1 MPLTYQYKRVH
12 HGEVGGVARRQRN
25 LPTFVSSLLSMNP
38 TSATKTGQVF
48 DWLVLRRL
56 LTYVTPYRA
65 TFIGLIVLTVATA
78 VLGTVRPA
86 LIQRMVDVDITN
98 NDWAGLNRSTL
109 WLLGLLLVHTLVS
122 YLQTYYGGWLG
133 QYIVRDIRTDLF
145 RHLLSLKLS
154 FFDRTPIGV
163 LVTRNI
169 SDVETLAD
177 VFSEGLAAMVGDLL
191 QIVFL
196 MIFMFWT
203 NWQLALI
210 SLSVI
215 PPLLF
220 STYVFKEK
228 VKGSFQE
235 VRNAVAKLN
244 SFVQEHLTG
253 MNVVQIFNNEERE
266 YQKFKDINQEHTRAN
281 IKSVLY
287 YSVYFPVAEVLGAI
301 GVGLLVWYAAQGQ
314 INGSISKGELI
325 AFIMYNALFFRPI
338 RQIADRFNTL
348 QLGLVSTERLLR
360 LLDSKDLISSS
371 GTLAVPQLQG
381 EVEFDHVWFAYNRQD
396 SEANQQDGPTDTP
409 EWVLRDISFHVQPG
423 QTVAFVGATGAGKTS
438 IINLLSRFY
447 DIQQGH
453 IKVDGHDLRDYD
465 LSQLRRQIGVVLQDV
480 FLFAG
485 SIRANITLGNAD
497 ISDAKIWEAAA
508 LVGAQRFM
516 ERLPGGLD
524 YPVME
529 RGATLSVGQRQL
541 ISFVR
546 ALVYEPRVIVL
557 DEATSSVDSE
567 TEEMIQGAIDK
578 LMEGR
583 TALVIAHRLS
593 TIQKADR
600 IIVLDRGEIKETGT
614 HDELL
619 RLGGYYAQLY
629 RMQYKGAGLNEELGM
644 KNEELRLTNES

>member
-1 MPLTYQYKRVH
+1 MD
-12 HGEVGGVARRQRN
+12 
-25 LPTFVSSLLSMNP
+25 PT
-38 TSATKTGQVF
+38 TATKTGQVF

-56 LTYVTPYRA
+56 LAYVQPYRGV
-65 TFIGLIVLTVATA
+65 FIGLIFLTVASA
-78 VLGTVRPA
+78 ALGTVRPA
-86 LIQRMVDVDITN
+86 LIQRMVDVDINN
-98 NDWAGLNRSTL
+98 NDWAALNRSTV
-109 WLLGLLLVHTLVS
+109 LLMVLLLVHTLVS

-133 QYIVRDIRTDLF
+133 QYIVRDIRTNLF

-203 NWQLALI
+203 NWQLALV

-215 PPLLF
+215 PPLLI
-220 STYVFKEK
+220 STYIFKEK
-228 VKGSFQE
+228 VKASFQD

-266 YQKFKDINQEHTRAN
+266 FKKFEGINREHTDAN
-281 IKSVLY
+281 IRSVLY
-287 YSVYFPVAEVLGAI
+287 YSIYFPVAEVLGAI

-314 INGSISKGELI
+314 IEGSISKGALI
-325 AFIMYNALFFRPI
+325 AFIMYNSLFFRPI

-348 QLGLVSTERLLR
+348 QLGLVSTERLLK
-360 LLDSKDLISSS
+360 LLDSKDLIATS
-371 GTLAVPQLQG
+371 GTTPVPQLQG
-381 EVEFDHVWFAYNRQD
+381 EVEFDKVWFAYN
-396 SEANQQDGPTDTP
+396 EP
-409 EWVLRDISFHVQPG
+409 EWVLKDINFHVKPG

-447 DIQQGH
+447 DIQKGE
-453 IKVDGHDLRDYD
+453 IKVDGRDLRDYD
-465 LSQLRRQIGVVLQDV
+465 LGQLRRQIGVVLQDV

-485 SIRANITLGNAD
+485 SIRDNITLGNNE
-497 ISDAKIWEAAA
+497 ISDEAIWEAAA
-508 LVGAQRFM
+508 LVGAQRFI
-516 ERLPGGLD
+516 ERLPNGLD

-546 ALVYEPRVIVL
+546 ALVYKPSVIVL

-567 TEEMIQGAIDK
+567 TEELIQTAIDK

-614 HDELL
+614 HEELL
-619 RLGGYYAQLY
+619 RQDGYYAQLY
-629 RMQYKGAGLNEELGM
+629 RMQYKGADVTEEVGDKKKLKVGD
-644 KNEELRLTNES
+644 K

>member
-1 MPLTYQYKRVH
+1 MD
-12 HGEVGGVARRQRN
+12 
-25 LPTFVSSLLSMNP
+25 P
-38 TSATKTGQVF
+38 TSVTKTGQVF
-48 DWLVLRRL
+48 DWQVLRRL
-56 LTYVTPYRA
+56 LTYVQPYRGV
-65 TFIGLIVLTVATA
+65 FIGLIVLTVAAA

-86 LIQRMVDVDITN
+86 LIQRMVDVDISN
-98 NDWAGLNRSTL
+98 NDWEGLNRSTL
-109 WLLGLLLVHTLVS
+109 WLLALLVVNTLVS

-133 QYIVRDIRTDLF
+133 QYIVRDIRTDLY
-145 RHLLSLKLS
+145 RHLLSLKLN
-154 FFDRTPIGV
+154 FFDRTPLGV

-253 MNVVQIFNNEERE
+253 MNVVQIFNNEDRE
-266 YQKFKDINQEHTRAN
+266 FRKFESINQEHTKAN

-287 YSVYFPVAEVLGAI
+287 YSIYFPVAEVLGAI

-314 INGSISKGELI
+314 IEGTISKGALI
-325 AFIMYNALFFRPI
+325 AFIMYNSLFFRPI

-348 QLGLVSTERLLR
+348 QLGLVSTERLLK
-360 LLDSKDLISSS
+360 LLDNKDLVATS
-371 GTLAVPQLQG
+371 GTAPVPQLQG
-381 EVEFDHVWFAYNRQD
+381 EVQFDHVWFAYNRQD
-396 SEANQQDGPTDTP
+396 SEETEA
-409 EWVLRDISFHVQPG
+409 EWVLKDISFHVKPG
-423 QTVAFVGATGAGKTS
+423 QTIAFVGATGAGKTS

-447 DIQQGH
+447 DIQQGY
-453 IKVDGHDLRDYD
+453 IKVDGQDLREYD
-465 LSQLRRQIGVVLQDV
+465 LNQLRRQIGIVLQDV

-485 SIRANITLGNAD
+485 SIRDNITLGNRA
-497 ISDAKIWEAAA
+497 ISDAKIWEAAT
-508 LVGAQRFM
+508 LVGAQRFI

-567 TEEMIQGAIDK
+567 TEELIQEAIDK

-619 RLGGYYAQLY
+619 RQNGYYAQLY
-629 RMQYKGAGLNEELGM
+629 RMQYATAEQVTLSQEQLPADDKA
-644 KNEELRLTNES
+644 TT

>member
-1 MPLTYQYKRVH
+1 MD
-12 HGEVGGVARRQRN
+12 
-25 LPTFVSSLLSMNP
+25 P

-48 DWLVLRRL
+48 DWQVLRRL
-56 LTYVTPYRA
+56 LTYVQPYRGV
-65 TFIGLIVLTVATA
+65 FIGLIVLTVAAA

-86 LIQRMVDVDITN
+86 LIQRMIDVDIST
-98 NDWAGLNRSTL
+98 NDWAGLNRSTM
-109 WLLGLLLVHTLVS
+109 WLLALLVVNTLVS

-133 QYIVRDIRTDLF
+133 QYIVRDIRTDLY

-196 MIFMFWT
+196 MIFMFYT

-253 MNVVQIFNNEERE
+253 MNVVQIFNNQDRE
-266 YQKFKDINQEHTRAN
+266 YKKFEAINQEHTKAN

-287 YSVYFPVAEVLGAI
+287 YSIYFPVAEVLGAI

-314 INGSISKGELI
+314 IVGSISKGELI
-325 AFIMYNALFFRPI
+325 AFIMYNSLFFRPI

-348 QLGLVSTERLLR
+348 QLGLVSTERLLK
-360 LLDSKDLISSS
+360 LLDNKDLIATS
-371 GTLAVPQLQG
+371 GTKAVPQLQG
-381 EVEFDHVWFAYNRQD
+381 DVQFDHVSFAYN
-396 SEANQQDGPTDTP
+396 EP
-409 EWVLRDISFHVQPG
+409 EWVLKDISFHVKPG
-423 QTVAFVGATGAGKTS
+423 QTIAFVGATGAGKTS

-447 DIQQGH
+447 DIQKGN
-453 IKVDGHDLRDYD
+453 ILVDGQDLREYD

-485 SIRANITLGNAD
+485 SIRDNITLGNRE
-497 ISDAKIWEAAA
+497 ISDVKIWEAAG
-508 LVGAQRFM
+508 LVGAQRFI

-546 ALVYEPRVIVL
+546 ALVYEPSVIVL

-619 RLGGYYAQLY
+619 RQNGYYAQLY
-629 RMQYKGAGLNEELGM
+629 RMQYA
-644 KNEELRLTNES
+644 TNEQVASHQSSVIKEQAGGSE

>member
-1 MPLTYQYKRVH
+1 MD
-12 HGEVGGVARRQRN
+12 
-25 LPTFVSSLLSMNP
+25 P

-48 DWLVLRRL
+48 DWQVLRRL
-56 LTYVTPYRA
+56 LTYVQPYRGV
-65 TFIGLIVLTVATA
+65 FIGLIGLTVAAA

-109 WLLGLLLVHTLVS
+109 WLLVLLVVNTLVS

-133 QYIVRDIRTDLF
+133 QYIVRDIRTDLY

-215 PPLLF
+215 PLLLF

-253 MNVVQIFNNEERE
+253 MNVVQIFNNEDRE
-266 YQKFKDINQEHTRAN
+266 FKKFEAINQEHTRAN

-287 YSVYFPVAEVLGAI
+287 YSIYFPVAEVLGAI

-314 INGSISKGELI
+314 IEGTISKGALI
-325 AFIMYNALFFRPI
+325 AFIMYNSLFFRPI

-348 QLGLVSTERLLR
+348 QLGLVSTERLLK
-360 LLDSKDLISSS
+360 LLDSKDLVATS
-371 GTLAVPQLQG
+371 GTAPVPRLQG
-381 EVEFDHVWFAYNRQD
+381 DVEFDHVWFAYN
-396 SEANQQDGPTDTP
+396 EP
-409 EWVLRDISFHVQPG
+409 EWVLKDISFHVKPG

-453 IKVDGHDLRDYD
+453 IKVDGQDLREYD

-485 SIRANITLGNAD
+485 SIRDNITLGNRE
-497 ISDAKIWEAAA
+497 ISDEAIWEAAG
-508 LVGAQRFM
+508 LVGAQRFI

-546 ALVYEPRVIVL
+546 ALVYQPSVIVL

-619 RLGGYYAQLY
+619 RQDGYYAQLY
-629 RMQYKGAGLNEELGM
+629 RMQYKTEEAMSQQVTPPRKAQELPSAG
-644 KNEELRLTNES
+644 SQAAQ

>member
-1 MPLTYQYKRVH
+1 MD
-12 HGEVGGVARRQRN
+12 
-25 LPTFVSSLLSMNP
+25 P

-48 DWLVLRRL
+48 DWQVLRRL
-56 LTYVTPYRA
+56 LTYVQPYRGA
-65 TFIGLIVLTVATA
+65 FIGLIFLTVAAA

-86 LIQRMVDVDITN
+86 LIQRMVDVDISN

-109 WLLGLLLVHTLVS
+109 WLLALLVVNTLVS

-133 QYIVRDIRTDLF
+133 QYIVRDIRTDLYK
-145 RHLLSLKLS
+145 HLLSLKLS

-203 NWQLALI
+203 NWQLALV

-253 MNVVQIFNNEERE
+253 MNVVQIFNNEDRE
-266 YQKFKDINQEHTRAN
+266 FKKFEAINQEHTKAN

-287 YSVYFPVAEVLGAI
+287 YSIYFPVAEVLGAI

-314 INGSISKGELI
+314 IEGTISKGALI
-325 AFIMYNALFFRPI
+325 AFIMYNSLFFRPI

-348 QLGLVSTERLLR
+348 QLGLVSTERLLK
-360 LLDSKDLISSS
+360 LLDNKDLVATS
-371 GTLAVPQLQG
+371 GTTPVPQLQG
-381 EVEFDHVWFAYNRQD
+381 DVQFDHVWFAYN
-396 SEANQQDGPTDTP
+396 EP
-409 EWVLRDISFHVQPG
+409 EWVLKDISFHVKPG
-423 QTVAFVGATGAGKTS
+423 QTIAFVGATGAGKTS

-447 DIQQGH
+447 DIQKGN
-453 IKVDGHDLRDYD
+453 ILVDGQDLREYD

-485 SIRANITLGNAD
+485 SIRDNITLGNRE
-497 ISDAKIWEAAA
+497 ISDAKIMEAAA
-508 LVGAQRFM
+508 LVGAQRFI

-567 TEEMIQGAIDK
+567 TEELIQEAIDK

-619 RLGGYYAQLY
+619 RQNGYYAQLY
-629 RMQYKGAGLNEELGM
+629 RMQYATSEQVAINTEQLAMNDKQLPGDKAAA
-644 KNEELRLTNES
+644 S

>member
-1 MPLTYQYKRVH
+1 MD
-12 HGEVGGVARRQRN
+12 
-25 LPTFVSSLLSMNP
+25 P
-38 TSATKTGQVF
+38 TSTTKTGQVF

-56 LTYVTPYRA
+56 LAYVTPYRGV
-65 TFIGLIVLTVATA
+65 FIGLIVLTVATA

-86 LIQRMVDVDITN
+86 LIQRMVDQDITN

-109 WLLGLLLVHTLVS
+109 WLMALLLVHTLVS

-133 QYIVRDIRTDLF
+133 QYIVRDIRTDLY

-169 SDVETLAD
+169 SDVETLSD

-196 MIFMFWT
+196 MLFMFYT

-210 SLSVI
+210 SLAVI

-253 MNVVQIFNNEERE
+253 MNVVQIFNNENRE
-266 YQKFKDINQEHTRAN
+266 YRKFNAINQEHTRAN

-287 YSVYFPVAEVLGAI
+287 YSIYFPVAEVLGAI

-314 INGSISKGELI
+314 IAGSISKGELI

-348 QLGLVSTERLLR
+348 QLGLVSTERLLK
-360 LLDSKDLISSS
+360 LLDSKDLISST
-371 GTLAVPQLQG
+371 GILAVPQLQG
-381 EVEFDHVWFAYNRQD
+381 EVEFDHVWFAYN
-396 SEANQQDGPTDTP
+396 QQDGPTDDP
-409 EWVLRDISFHVQPG
+409 EWVLKDISFHVQPG

-447 DIQQGH
+447 DIQKGH

-485 SIRANITLGNAD
+485 SIRDNITLGNHA
-497 ISDAKIWEAAA
+497 IGDAQIWEAAG
-508 LVGAQRFM
+508 LVGARRFI

-567 TEEMIQGAIDK
+567 TEELIQTAIDK

-629 RMQYKGAGLNEELGM
+629 RMQYAGNEQLTM
-644 KNEELRLTNES
+644 SNEQLLFDDRADK

>member
-1 MPLTYQYKRVH
+1 MD
-12 HGEVGGVARRQRN
+12 
-25 LPTFVSSLLSMNP
+25 P

-48 DWLVLRRL
+48 DWQVLRRL
-56 LTYVTPYRA
+56 LAYVQPYRGV
-65 TFIGLIVLTVATA
+65 FIGLIVLTVATA

-98 NDWAGLNRSTL
+98 NDWAGLNRSTV

-133 QYIVRDIRTDLF
+133 QYIVRDIRADLY

-253 MNVVQIFNNEERE
+253 MNVVQIFNNEQRE
-266 YQKFKDINQEHTRAN
+266 YKKFEAINQEHTKAN

-287 YSVYFPVAEVLGAI
+287 YSIYFPVAEVLGAI

-314 INGSISKGELI
+314 IAGTISKGELI

-348 QLGLVSTERLLR
+348 QLGLVSTERLLK
-360 LLDSKDLISSS
+360 LLDNEDLVATS
-371 GTLAVPQLQG
+371 GTKPVPQLRG
-381 EVEFDHVWFAYNRQD
+381 EVEFDHVSFAYN
-396 SEANQQDGPTDTP
+396 EP
-409 EWVLRDISFHVQPG
+409 EWVLKNISFHVKPG

-453 IKVDGHDLRDYD
+453 IRVDGEDLREYD

-485 SIRANITLGNAD
+485 SIRDNITLGNRD
-497 ISDAKIWEAAA
+497 ISDAKIWEAAG

-567 TEEMIQGAIDK
+567 TEEMIQSAIDK

-629 RMQYKGAGLNEELGM
+629 RMQYASSEQLAAGNEQSSPAKTAE
-644 KNEELRLTNES
+644 

>member
-1 MPLTYQYKRVH
+1 MD
-12 HGEVGGVARRQRN
+12 
-25 LPTFVSSLLSMNP
+25 P

-48 DWLVLRRL
+48 DWQVLRRL
-56 LTYVTPYRA
+56 LAYVQPYRGV
-65 TFIGLIVLTVATA
+65 FIGLIFLTVATA

-98 NDWAGLNRSTL
+98 NDWVGLNRSTL
-109 WLLGLLLVHTLVS
+109 WLVALLLAHTLVS

-177 VFSEGLAAMVGDLL
+177 VFSEGLAAMVGDIL
-191 QIVFL
+191 QIVFIML
-196 MIFMFWT
+196 FMFWT

-210 SLSVI
+210 SLAVI

-266 YQKFKDINQEHTRAN
+266 YRKFEAINQEHTRAN

-287 YSVYFPVAEVLGAI
+287 YSIYFPVAEVLGAI

-314 INGSISKGELI
+314 IEGSISKGALI

-348 QLGLVSTERLLR
+348 QLGLVSTERLLK
-360 LLDSKDLISSS
+360 LLDSKDLISTS
-371 GTLAVPQLQG
+371 GTAPVPQLRG
-381 EVEFDHVWFAYNRQD
+381 EVEFDHVWFAYN
-396 SEANQQDGPTDTP
+396 EP
-409 EWVLRDISFHVQPG
+409 EWVLKDISFHVQPG

-453 IKVDGHDLRDYD
+453 IRVDGQDLHEYD

-485 SIRANITLGNAD
+485 SIRDNITLGNRD

-516 ERLPGGLD
+516 ERLPGSLD

-546 ALVYEPRVIVL
+546 ALVYEPSVIVL

-567 TEEMIQGAIDK
+567 TEEMIQAAIDR

-629 RMQYKGAGLNEELGM
+629 RMQYKGAISEELGM
-644 KNEELRLTNES
+644 PNEELKVPTKS

>member
-1 MPLTYQYKRVH
+1 MD
-12 HGEVGGVARRQRN
+12 
-25 LPTFVSSLLSMNP
+25 P

-48 DWLVLRRL
+48 DWQVLRRL
-56 LTYVTPYRA
+56 LAYVQPYRGV
-65 TFIGLIVLTVATA
+65 FIGLIVLTVAAA

-86 LIQRMVDVDITN
+86 LIQRMVDVDINN

-109 WLLGLLLVHTLVS
+109 WLLALLVVNTLVS

-133 QYIVRDIRTDLF
+133 QYIVRDIRTDLY

-154 FFDRTPIGV
+154 FFDRTPLGV

-210 SLSVI
+210 SLAVI

-253 MNVVQIFNNEERE
+253 MNVVQIFNNEDRE
-266 YQKFKDINQEHTRAN
+266 FKKFEAINQEHTKAN

-287 YSVYFPVAEVLGAI
+287 YSIYFPVAEVLGAI

-314 INGSISKGELI
+314 IEGTISKGALI
-325 AFIMYNALFFRPI
+325 AFIMYNSLFFRPI

-348 QLGLVSTERLLR
+348 QLGLVSTERLLK
-360 LLDSKDLISSS
+360 LLDNKDLVATS
-371 GTLAVPQLQG
+371 GTKPVPQLQG
-381 EVEFDHVWFAYNRQD
+381 EVQFDHVWFAYN
-396 SEANQQDGPTDTP
+396 EP
-409 EWVLRDISFHVQPG
+409 EWVLKDISFHVKPG
-423 QTVAFVGATGAGKTS
+423 QTIAFVGATGAGKTS

-453 IKVDGHDLRDYD
+453 IKVDGQDLREYD

-485 SIRANITLGNAD
+485 SIRDNITLGNRA
-497 ISDAKIWEAAA
+497 IGDAQIMEAAA
-508 LVGAQRFM
+508 LVGAQRFI

-567 TEEMIQGAIDK
+567 TEELIQEAIDK

-619 RLGGYYAQLY
+619 HQNGYYAQLY
-629 RMQYKGAGLNEELGM
+629 RMQYASSEQLATSNEQVLPGD
-644 KNEELRLTNES
+644 KASS

>member
-1 MPLTYQYKRVH
+1 MD
-12 HGEVGGVARRQRN
+12 
-25 LPTFVSSLLSMNP
+25 PT
-38 TSATKTGQVF
+38 TATKTGQVF

-56 LTYVTPYRA
+56 LAYVQPYRGV
-65 TFIGLIVLTVATA
+65 FIGLIFLTVASA
-78 VLGTVRPA
+78 ALGTVRPA
-86 LIQRMVDVDITN
+86 LIQRMVDVDINN
-98 NDWAGLNRSTL
+98 NDWAALNRSTV
-109 WLLGLLLVHTLVS
+109 LLMVLLLVHTLVS

-133 QYIVRDIRTDLF
+133 QYIVRDIRTNLF

-203 NWQLALI
+203 NWQLALV

-215 PPLLF
+215 PPLLI
-220 STYVFKEK
+220 STYIFKEK
-228 VKGSFQE
+228 VKASFQD

-266 YQKFKDINQEHTRAN
+266 FKKFEGINREHTDAN
-281 IKSVLY
+281 IRSVLY
-287 YSVYFPVAEVLGAI
+287 YSIYFPVAEVLGAI

-314 INGSISKGELI
+314 IEGSISKGALI
-325 AFIMYNALFFRPI
+325 AFIMYNSLFFRPI

-348 QLGLVSTERLLR
+348 QLGLVSTERLLK
-360 LLDSKDLISSS
+360 LLDSKDLIATS
-371 GTLAVPQLQG
+371 GTTPVPQLQG
-381 EVEFDHVWFAYNRQD
+381 EVEFDKVWFAYN
-396 SEANQQDGPTDTP
+396 EP
-409 EWVLRDISFHVQPG
+409 EWVLKDINFHVKPG

-447 DIQQGH
+447 DIQKGE
-453 IKVDGHDLRDYD
+453 IKVDGRDLRDYD
-465 LSQLRRQIGVVLQDV
+465 LGQLRRQIGVVLQDV

-485 SIRANITLGNAD
+485 SIRDNITLGNSE
-497 ISDAKIWEAAA
+497 ISDEAIWEAAA
-508 LVGAQRFM
+508 LVGAQRFI
-516 ERLPGGLD
+516 ERLPNGLD

-546 ALVYEPRVIVL
+546 ALVYKPSVIVL

-567 TEEMIQGAIDK
+567 TEELIQTAIDK

-614 HDELL
+614 HEELL
-619 RLGGYYAQLY
+619 RQDGYYAQLY
-629 RMQYKGAGLNEELGM
+629 RMQYKGADVTEEVGDKKKL
-644 KNEELRLTNES
+644 KVSDK

>member
-1 MPLTYQYKRVH
+1 MD
-12 HGEVGGVARRQRN
+12 
-25 LPTFVSSLLSMNP
+25 P

-48 DWLVLRRL
+48 DWQVLRRL
-56 LTYVTPYRA
+56 LTYVQPYRGV
-65 TFIGLIVLTVATA
+65 FIGLIGLTVAAA

-109 WLLGLLLVHTLVS
+109 WLLVLLVVNTLVS

-133 QYIVRDIRTDLF
+133 QYIVRDIRTDLY

-215 PPLLF
+215 PLLLF

-253 MNVVQIFNNEERE
+253 MNVVQIFNNEDRE
-266 YQKFKDINQEHTRAN
+266 FKKFEAINQEHTRAN

-287 YSVYFPVAEVLGAI
+287 YSIYFPVAEVLGAI

-314 INGSISKGELI
+314 IEGTISKGALI
-325 AFIMYNALFFRPI
+325 AFIMYNSLFFRPI

-348 QLGLVSTERLLR
+348 QLGLVSTERLLK
-360 LLDSKDLISSS
+360 LLDSKDLVATS
-371 GTLAVPQLQG
+371 GTAPVPRLQG
-381 EVEFDHVWFAYNRQD
+381 DVEFDHVWFAYN
-396 SEANQQDGPTDTP
+396 EP
-409 EWVLRDISFHVQPG
+409 EWVLKDISFHVKPG

-453 IKVDGHDLRDYD
+453 IKVDGQDLREYD

-485 SIRANITLGNAD
+485 SIRDNITLGNRE
-497 ISDAKIWEAAA
+497 ISDEAIWEAAG
-508 LVGAQRFM
+508 LVGAQRFI

-546 ALVYEPRVIVL
+546 ALVYQPSVIVL

-619 RLGGYYAQLY
+619 RQDGYYAQLY
-629 RMQYKGAGLNEELGM
+629 RMQYKTEEAMSQQVAPTRKAQELPSAG
-644 KNEELRLTNES
+644 SQAAQ

>member
-1 MPLTYQYKRVH
+1 MD
-12 HGEVGGVARRQRN
+12 
-25 LPTFVSSLLSMNP
+25 P

-48 DWLVLRRL
+48 DWQVLRRL
-56 LTYVTPYRA
+56 LTYVQPYRGV
-65 TFIGLIVLTVATA
+65 FIGLVALTVAAA

-86 LIQRMVDVDITN
+86 LIQRMIDVDIST
-98 NDWAGLNRSTL
+98 NDWAGLNRSTM
-109 WLLGLLLVHTLVS
+109 WLLALLVVNTVVS

-133 QYIVRDIRTDLF
+133 QYIVRDIRTDLYK
-145 RHLLSLKLS
+145 HLLSLKLS

-196 MIFMFWT
+196 MIFMFYT

-253 MNVVQIFNNEERE
+253 MNVVQIFNNQDRE
-266 YQKFKDINQEHTRAN
+266 YKKFEAINQEHTKAN

-287 YSVYFPVAEVLGAI
+287 YSIYFPVAEVLGAI

-314 INGSISKGELI
+314 IAGSISKGELI
-325 AFIMYNALFFRPI
+325 AFIMYNSLFFRPI

-348 QLGLVSTERLLR
+348 QLGLVSTERLLK
-360 LLDSKDLISSS
+360 LLDNKDLIATS
-371 GTLAVPQLQG
+371 GTKAVPQLQG
-381 EVEFDHVWFAYNRQD
+381 DVQFDHVSFAYN
-396 SEANQQDGPTDTP
+396 EP
-409 EWVLRDISFHVQPG
+409 EWVLKDISFHVKPG
-423 QTVAFVGATGAGKTS
+423 QTIAFVGATGAGKTS

-447 DIQQGH
+447 DIQKGN
-453 IKVDGHDLRDYD
+453 ILVDGQDLREYD

-485 SIRANITLGNAD
+485 SIRDNITLGNRE
-497 ISDAKIWEAAA
+497 ISDVKIWEAAG
-508 LVGAQRFM
+508 LVGAQRFI

-546 ALVYEPRVIVL
+546 ALVYEPSVIVL

-619 RLGGYYAQLY
+619 RQNGYYAQLY
-629 RMQYKGAGLNEELGM
+629 RMQYA
-644 KNEELRLTNES
+644 TNEQVASHQSSVISEQASDSE

>member
-1 MPLTYQYKRVH
+1 MD
-12 HGEVGGVARRQRN
+12 
-25 LPTFVSSLLSMNP
+25 P

-48 DWLVLRRL
+48 DWQVLRRL
-56 LTYVTPYRA
+56 LTYVQPYRGV
-65 TFIGLIVLTVATA
+65 FIGLIALTVAAA

-86 LIQRMVDVDITN
+86 LIQRMIDVDISTS
-98 NDWAGLNRSTL
+98 DWAGLNRSTM
-109 WLLGLLLVHTLVS
+109 WLLALLVVNTVVS

-133 QYIVRDIRTDLF
+133 QYIVRDIRTDLYK
-145 RHLLSLKLS
+145 HLLSLKLS

-196 MIFMFWT
+196 MIFMFYT

-253 MNVVQIFNNEERE
+253 MNVVQIFNNQDRE
-266 YQKFKDINQEHTRAN
+266 YKKFEAINQEHTKAN

-287 YSVYFPVAEVLGAI
+287 YSIYFPVAEVLGAI

-314 INGSISKGELI
+314 IAGSISKGELI
-325 AFIMYNALFFRPI
+325 AFIMYNSLFFRPI

-348 QLGLVSTERLLR
+348 QLGLVSTERLLK
-360 LLDSKDLISSS
+360 LLDNKDLVATS
-371 GTLAVPQLQG
+371 GTKAVPQLQG
-381 EVEFDHVWFAYNRQD
+381 DVQFDHVSFAYN
-396 SEANQQDGPTDTP
+396 EP
-409 EWVLRDISFHVQPG
+409 EWVLKDISFHVKPG
-423 QTVAFVGATGAGKTS
+423 QTIAFVGATGAGKTS

-447 DIQQGH
+447 DIQKGN
-453 IKVDGHDLRDYD
+453 ILVDGQDLREYD

-485 SIRANITLGNAD
+485 SIRDNITLGNRE
-497 ISDAKIWEAAA
+497 ISDAKIWEAAG
-508 LVGAQRFM
+508 LVGAQRFI

-546 ALVYEPRVIVL
+546 ALVYEPSVIVL

-600 IIVLDRGEIKETGT
+600 IIVLDCGEIKETGT

-619 RLGGYYAQLY
+619 RHGGYYAQLY
-629 RMQYKGAGLNEELGM
+629 RMQYASTEQLALN
-644 KNEELRLTNES
+644 NEQLPIDEKPGKK